1 LQAVP
6 SSISQILFPQGCP
19 EFKEVDHTTVIHW
32 VKQMPEF
39 LPDTREST
47 EIPEVTQLDEL
58 EFFDD
63 FTDGEP
69 LY

>member
-1 LQAVP
+1 
-6 SSISQILFPQGCP
+6 
-19 EFKEVDHTTVIHW
+19 VIHW